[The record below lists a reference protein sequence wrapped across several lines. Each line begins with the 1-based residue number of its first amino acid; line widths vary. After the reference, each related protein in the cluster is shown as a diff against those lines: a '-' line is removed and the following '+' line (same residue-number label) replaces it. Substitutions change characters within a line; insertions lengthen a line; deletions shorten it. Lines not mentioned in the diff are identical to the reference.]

1 VIVKLFKKSYLCA
14 EIAGDEAQEAE
25 NIGNEWETE
34 DVNCEE
40 IKPQTAI
47 IETVKLDKFC

>member
-1 VIVKLFKKSYLCA
+1 LYA

-34 DVNCEE
+34 DLNCEGIE
-40 IKPQTAI
+40 PQTAI
-47 IETVKLDKFC
+47 METVKLDKVY